1 MDNGVTNFM
10 IANGM
15 TEYGRGT
22 YNDIS
27 PYSMFEGAINGED
40 QFPETMLLE
49 FSNAS
54 GKRKKKTARKKSSTM
69 KSRMKERQEARADR
83 KDRKLAIKEKT
94 AETQKSV
101 AENIGKTSP
110 EEAKLLE
117 SLASDDQT
125 KTTPAPSGMSKG
137 LKIGLIVGGVLVVG
151 TIVFLV
157 IRKMKKNKKK

>member
-1 MDNGVTNFM
+1 MEQGVTNFM

-22 YNDIS
+22 YNDVS
-27 PYSMFEGAINGED
+27 PYSMFDGAINNED
-40 QFPETMLLE
+40 QYPETMLLE

-54 GKRKKKTARKKSSTM
+54 GKRKKKSGRKKSSTM
-69 KSRMKERQEARADR
+69 RSRAEARQKARMDR
-83 KDRKLAIKEKT
+83 KDRALAIKEKS

-117 SLASDDQT
+117 SLASDPT

-151 TIVFLV
+151 TIVFIV
-157 IRKMKKNKKK
+157 IRKMKNKKK

>member
-1 MDNGVTNFM
+1 MENGVTNFM

-22 YNDIS
+22 YNDVS
-27 PYSMFEGAINGED
+27 PYSMFDGAINNED
-40 QFPETMLLE
+40 QYPETMLLE

-54 GKRKKKTARKKSSTM
+54 GKRKKKTAKKKSSTI
-69 KSRMKERQEARADR
+69 KSRTEARQKARMDR
-83 KDRKLAIKEKT
+83 KDRALAIKEKS

-117 SLASDDQT
+117 SLASDPT

-151 TIVFLV
+151 TIVFIV
-157 IRKMKKNKKK
+157 IRKMKNKKK

>member
-1 MDNGVTNFM
+1 MDNGVQNF
-10 IANGM
+10 IVTNGM
-15 TEYGRGT
+15 TQYDRGN
-22 YNDIS
+22 YAES
-27 PYSMFEGAINGED
+27 SMFSGFEGAINGED
-40 QFPETMLLE
+40 EFPETMLLE

-54 GKRKKKTARKKSSTM
+54 GKRKKKSGRKKSSTM

-125 KTTPAPSGMSKG
+125 KTTPASTGMSKG
-137 LKIGLIVGGVLVVG
+137 MKIGLIVGGVLVVG

-157 IRKMKKNKKK
+157 IRKMKKKKK

>member
-1 MDNGVTNFM
+1 MDGQVVKYM
-10 IANGM
+10 VANGM
-15 TEYGRGT
+15 TDFSRGNYEET
-22 YNDIS
+22 
-27 PYSMFEGAINGED
+27 SMFEGEINGED
-40 QFPETMLLE
+40 EFPETMMLE

-54 GKRKKKTARKKSSTM
+54 GKRKKKSGRKKSSTM
-69 KSRMKERQEARADR
+69 KSRMLDRQKARKDR

-117 SLASDDQT
+117 SLATDTT
-125 KTTPAPSGMSKG
+125 KTTPASTGMSKG

-151 TIVFLV
+151 TIVFIV
-157 IRKMKKNKKK
+157 IRKMKKKKK

>member
-1 MDNGVTNFM
+1 MENGVTDFM

-22 YNDIS
+22 YDDVS
-27 PYSMFEGAINGED
+27 PYSMFEGAINNED
-40 QFPETMLLE
+40 QYPETMLLE

-54 GKRKKKTARKKSSTM
+54 GKRKKKSGRKKSSTM
-69 KSRMKERQEARADR
+69 KSRMKERQDARAER

-117 SLASDDQT
+117 SLASDPT

-137 LKIGLIVGGVLVVG
+137 MKIGLIVGGVLVVG
-151 TIVFLV
+151 TIVFIV
-157 IRKMKKNKKK
+157 IRKMKNKKK